1 MQSLAKLCVL
11 LSLFLPFSTNGADMS
26 DYQAIEKTIN
36 QYFNGLKNADR
47 KMLESAFMVEKGHM
61 KGYLNGTTEKKE
73 LTSRPM
79 SEVIDDWASRDP
91 NPNLKGEIISVNIY
105 SDVAA
110 TALFNFNDIFID
122 SFQLAKTDDGWKIVN
137 KYYIDK

>member
-91 NPNLKGEIISVNIY
+91 NPNLKGEIMSVNIY
-105 SDVAA
+105 SDVG
-110 TALFNFNDIFID
+110 
-122 SFQLAKTDDGWKIVN
+122 LAIYPYV
-137 KYYIDK
+137 